1 VKEVVIVDG
10 VRTPIGNFGGKMK
23 DVSNQELGRQ
33 VVQGLLHRTRLDP
46 NLIEEVVFGCVL
58 QNSDA
63 TNLARVVS
71 LLAGLPIPVPAYT
84 VQRNCSSGLQSVVN
98 AFQNIQCGDA
108 DVQIAGGVEN
118 MSLAPYISRNMRWGK
133 RLRNSELIDSVWEG
147 LTDGFCGLVMGQTA
161 ENLADEFKITREEQ
175 DEYALGS
182 HRRAVQAV
190 QEDRFKDEIVPVTVS
205 RTGSRNRTAAPVFA
219 HDEAPDPDLDKTQL
233 GQYPPIFKEK
243 GTVTAGNAC
252 PLNDGAA
259 ALLVMSAE
267 KARELNYEP
276 LGYVRAYA
284 FVGVEPQR
292 MGIGPA
298 MAIPKAVE
306 KAGVKKSKLHLRDIQ
321 LFEINEAFAAQ
332 YLAVERVLKL
342 DREIVNVNGGAIALG
357 HPVGMTGTRLIL
369 TLLREMKRRDLSL
382 GVASMCVG
390 GGIGAAMVLE
400 RK

>member
-1 VKEVVIVDG
+1 VKEVVVVDG
-10 VRTPIGNFGGKMK
+10 VRTPIGNFGGKIK
-23 DVSNQELGRQ
+23 DVTNQELGRQ
-33 VVQGLLHRTRLDP
+33 VVQGLLHRTRIAPD
-46 NLIEEVVFGCVL
+46 LIEEVIFGCVL

-71 LLAGLPIPVPAYT
+71 LMAGLPISIPAYT
-84 VQRNCSSGLQSVVN
+84 VQRNCSSGLQSIVN
-98 AFQNIQCGDA
+98 AFQNIQSGDA
-108 DVQIAGGVEN
+108 DVQIAGGIEN

-133 RLRNSELIDSVWEG
+133 RLRHGELIDSVWEG

-161 ENLADEFKITREEQ
+161 ENLAEEFKITREEQ
-175 DEYALGS
+175 DAYALES

-190 QEDRFKDEIVPVTVS
+190 QQDRFKDEILPVTINRPGS
-205 RTGSRNRTAAPVFA
+205 RTRSAPPVFA
-219 HDEAPDPDLDKTQL
+219 HDEAPDPELNKAQL
-233 GQYPPIFKEK
+233 AQYHPIFKDG

-259 ALLVMSAE
+259 AVLVMSAD
-267 KARELNYEP
+267 KARELKHEP
-276 LGYVRAYA
+276 LGYVRSYA

-298 MAIPKAVE
+298 LAIPKALQ
-306 KAGVKKSKLHLRDIQ
+306 KAGLNLQDIG

-332 YLAVERVLKL
+332 YLSVERSLKL
-342 DREIVNVNGGAIALG
+342 NRDIVNVNGGAIALG
-357 HPVGMTGTRLIL
+357 HPVGMTGARLVL
-369 TLLREMKRRDLSL
+369 TLLREMKRRNVCL

-390 GGIGAAMVLE
+390 GGIGAAMIVE